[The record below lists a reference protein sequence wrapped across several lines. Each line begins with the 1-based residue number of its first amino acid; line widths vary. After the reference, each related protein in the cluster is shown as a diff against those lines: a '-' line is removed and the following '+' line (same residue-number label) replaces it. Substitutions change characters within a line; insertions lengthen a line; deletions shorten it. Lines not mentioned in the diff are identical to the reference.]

1 MNQPIKNYRDLE
13 IWQKAMN
20 LVEGIYQVTQS
31 FPRQEQF
38 QLTGQIRRAAV
49 SIPSNVA
56 EGHGRT
62 GPGEFLHFLSM
73 AHGSLMEVETQ
84 VLIAQ
89 RLGYLNEAVAAPLL
103 KQTASLS
110 MMIRALIKKLRLRM
124 K

>member
-1 MNQPIKNYRDLE
+1 MNQPIKSYRDLE

-20 LVEGIYQVTQS
+20 LVEGIYQATQS
-31 FPRQEQF
+31 FPRHEQF
-38 QLTGQIRRAAV
+38 QLTSQIRRAAV

-89 RLGYLNEAVAAPLL
+89 RLGYLNEAVAAPQL

>member
-1 MNQPIKNYRDLE
+1 MNQPIKSYRDLE

-20 LVEGIYQVTQS
+20 LVEGIYQATQS

-103 KQTASLS
+103 RQTASLS